1 MALGRINKELKN
13 ITKDLPDNCSAG
25 SEEDLYN
32 WHATITG
39 PSDTPYEDGI
49 FVLKI
54 KLPEN
59 YPFAPPKVWFTT
71 KIYHCNINLNGAISI
86 DILKDKWS
94 TALKISTI
102 LVSITSLLSDPNLDD
117 PLIPEI
123 ARIYKEDKEKHDRNA
138 KEWTV
143 KYAASPT

>member
-1 MALGRINKELKN
+1 MSLSRLNKELKN
-13 ITKDLPDNCSAG
+13 ITKNLPSNCMAYPSG
-25 SEEDLYN
+25 EDIYN
-32 WHATITG
+32 WQATITG

-49 FVLKI
+49 FFLKI
-54 KLPEN
+54 KLPED
-59 YPFAPPKVWFTT
+59 YPMAPPKVWFTT

-102 LVSITSLLSDPNLDD
+102 LVSITSLLSDPNLED

-123 ARIYKEDKEKHDRNA
+123 ARIYKEDKVKHDRIA
-138 KEWTV
+138 YEWTV
-143 KYAASPT
+143 KYAQ